1 MLQLHWKSI
10 VMRKLVRI
18 HMWSLRT
25 KIQRCVISILD
36 DLIVTIICMMII
48 SIHSYNYFVLL
59 CSVVFSRAAV
69 VCLIVGTIILLAM
82 VTVALYRSSQSIEL
96 IKGSS
101 GTEQGMFNMIL
112 SSIVMLEILICFSL
126 FLPSLQG
133 HQNL

>member
-1 MLQLHWKSI
+1 
-10 VMRKLVRI
+10 
-18 HMWSLRT
+18 
-25 KIQRCVISILD
+25 
-36 DLIVTIICMMII
+36 MMII